1 MKLVHVNAR
10 VQALLEMTR
19 INNLFEIHTEEYVAL
34 EAFRGPSDC
43 SRPAVNER

>member
-19 INNLFEIHTEEYVAL
+19 IKNLFEIHTEEYVAL
-34 EAFRGPSDC
+34 EHSADRPPVPF
-43 SRPAVNER
+43 PAVNEP

>member
-1 MKLVHVNAR
+1 

-34 EAFRGPSDC
+34 EAFRGPSARSLPSGQSVIMPGID
-43 SRPAVNER
+43 S

>member
-34 EAFRGPSDC
+34 EAFRRSSARSLPSGQ
-43 SRPAVNER
+43 